1 MNAVPSFMWRVCD
14 DVNNFDAFHIWM
26 YWWISLWNSREKY
39 DDQLNMTVLQT
50 PLFALG
56 TISETHKLWM
66 KMTIFWFWCVLLF
79 WETNAYILIT
89 KAKRKELM
97 QNIKTSY
104 CRGEKSDMTQP
115 CDFV

>member
-1 MNAVPSFMWRVCD
+1 MCEYP
-14 DVNNFDAFHIWM
+14 VNI
-26 YWWISLWNSREKY
+26 
-39 DDQLNMTVLQT
+39 
-50 PLFALG
+50 
-56 TISETHKLWM
+56 
-66 KMTIFWFWCVLLF
+66 
-79 WETNAYILIT
+79 YILVA